1 MFESFERENGRV
13 LVFPSSVDGSETR
26 AKLAEIG
33 GTKKSPILGHIKW
46 EQASAG
52 FPDDS
57 DLPETR
63 QFSPEATL
71 EKLELVIVLIDGRA
85 L

>member
-1 MFESFERENGRV
+1 MYLYLLWRNCVAVRNGGHHGGAVFESFERENGRV

-46 EQASAG
+46 EQARG
-52 FPDDS
+52 HPG
-57 DLPETR
+57 PR
-63 QFSPEATL
+63 
-71 EKLELVIVLIDGRA
+71 
-85 L
+85 